1 MKILYFFLY
10 LWAIFALLDLD
21 PHSKCG
27 SGSTTLSRRD
37 EKLPLI
43 VREDCCDT
51 IIFVPGELPPLTG
64 SRPLGLAPLKKIPP
78 LPKPD
83 AKKPEL
89 PSQESPTM
97 PPPAAAV
104 SKSDRLSEGGRGKD
118 QVREH

>member
-1 MKILYFFLY
+1 VTQL
-10 LWAIFALLDLD
+10 
-21 PHSKCG
+21 G
-27 SGSTTLSRRD
+27 
-37 EKLPLI
+37 
-43 VREDCCDT
+43 
-51 IIFVPGELPPLTG
+51 FVPGELPPLTG

-89 PSQESPTM
+89 PGQESSKM
-97 PPPAAAV
+97 PPSAAAAG